1 MPSRAH
7 AFPLRSME
15 DLTDY
20 VVIDLETTGLSPTS
34 CRIIQLSAVR
44 YVDQR
49 EHSRFVSYVDPGCGI
64 PPMVQ
69 QLTGITPQQ
78 LADAPCITEI
88 LPDYLRFIR
97 QSPFLTGYNVSF
109 DLSFLRAACGYDLS
123 AQLRWFD
130 TLSLARRGLPGLGS
144 YRLASVC
151 ASIGYKT
158 DFHDALN
165 DCRACAAVLQYLCR
179 LSPVEAGC

>member
-1 MPSRAH
+1 MPGRDH
-7 AFPLRSME
+7 ALPFRSIE
-15 DLTDY
+15 ELTDY
-20 VVIDLETTGLSPTS
+20 VVIDLETTGLSPKN

-49 EHSRFVSYVDPGCGI
+49 EHSRFVSYVDPGCSV
-64 PPMVQ
+64 PPVVQ
-69 QLTGITPQQ
+69 QLTGITLRQ
-78 LADAPCITEI
+78 LAGAPHIEEI

-97 QSPFLTGYNVSF
+97 QPPFLTGYNVSF

-130 TLSLARRGLPGLGS
+130 TMALARRGLPGLES
-144 YRLASVC
+144 YRLSSVC
-151 ASIGYKT
+151 AAIGYET

-165 DCRACAAVLQYLCR
+165 DCRTCAAVLQYLCR
-179 LSPVEAGC
+179 SGPVVAGC